1 MTPEALARMPLDR
14 DLRMAV
20 EGGELVMHYQPQV
33 DLATGEIRGAEA
45 LLRWKHPTHGLIS
58 PLRFIPLAEESGFID
73 PLGQWT
79 VRQVCAQI
87 KAWRAEGFPV
97 DRISVN
103 VSPRQFRRRVVEFI
117 RARGTGAQIPAAS
130 PESAVHQGLRV

>member
-14 DLRMAV
+14 DLRMAI
-20 EGGELVMHYQPQV
+20 ERGELVMHYQPQV

-79 VRQVCAQI
+79 VRQGCAQI
-87 KAWRAEGFPV
+87 KG
-97 DRISVN
+97 
-103 VSPRQFRRRVVEFI
+103 
-117 RARGTGAQIPAAS
+117 GGAGGVPAA
-130 PESAVHQGLRV
+130 RV